1 MALAPVVGD
10 CVGKDV
16 AVLVEARLGDG
27 LLALLAGLQ
36 LSSGVLVPEG
46 VSAVTAHS
54 GQSPVYRV
62 EGDVVDSEDVL
73 PGNFSIWLSVKY

>member
-36 LSSGVLVPEG
+36 FSSRVLVPE
-46 VSAVTAHS
+46 
-54 GQSPVYRV
+54 
-62 EGDVVDSEDVL
+62 
-73 PGNFSIWLSVKY
+73 